1 MRRSIKYGLYAAV
14 LASVL
19 GSTIAWASVDKSV
32 TVNVDGQSTQLHTV
46 ASTVKGALADAGYQ
60 VGPHDI
66 VAPPLTSSVHGGA
79 TIVLER
85 GRLLRLTVDGTERDV
100 WVTAPTVQQAL
111 GDLGYE
117 SADLNAVSRSKRLPL
132 TPTDLTLSTIKIVS
146 LTQGTEVSQLTTTDA
161 YVGDLLSE
169 LGITLG
175 SEDTVTPAANAKIT
189 NGVDIVVKRVTHGT
203 VTGQAPLPFTTT
215 QTPDPTLNKGTTKV
229 TTSGKA
235 GLADV
240 VYAVVYVDG
249 VETGRTIV
257 SSTTITPPTNQ
268 VAEGRHE
275 AGAGGGA
282 DRRRSG
288 VRRGDRPADAARP
301 RVGRRPVPVSAA
313 TVGPRERLAGE
324 RAEQRQ
330 RRLRH
335 PAGAARQQDGRV
347 RRRLA
352 DQPGHPDRVGAQ
364 LHQRSLQHALRRLVV
379 VAGQRLVLIHPA
391 GTAASMLSG

>member
-1 MRRSIKYGLYAAV
+1 VRRSIKYGLYAAV

-189 NGVDIVVKRVTHGT
+189 NGVDIVVKRITHGT
-203 VTGQAPLPFTTT
+203 VTGQEPVPFTTT
-215 QTPDPTLNKGTTKV
+215 QTPDATLNKGTTKV

-268 VAEGRHE
+268 VQKVGTKPAAAAVPIVVDPGSAEAIAQQMLLARGWGDDQFQCLLQLWGHE
-275 AGAGGGA
+275 SGWRVNAQNSGSGAYGIPQALPGSKMAAFGA
-282 DRRRSG
+282 DWQTNPATQIAWGLSYISG
-288 VRRGDRPADAARP
+288 RYSTPC
-301 RVGRRPVPVSAA
+301 
-313 TVGPRERLAGE
+313 
-324 RAEQRQ
+324 
-330 RRLRH
+330 
-335 PAGAARQQDGRV
+335 GAWSSWQANGWY
-347 RRRLA
+347 
-352 DQPGHPDRVGAQ
+352 
-364 LHQRSLQHALRRLVV
+364 
-379 VAGQRLVLIHPA
+379 
-391 GTAASMLSG
+391 